1 MKHPDTC
8 LILVVAR
15 ELEET
20 LIDVL
25 LEHDDIVRRFG
36 SYPVD
41 AHGARI
47 GYANV
52 AEQVRGRAR
61 HVEFQLL
68 LMRDDIDAICAAL
81 RERLPRAEI
90 TYWTLPLLSYGRIN

>member
-1 MKHPDTC
+1 MKQPDVC
-8 LILVVAR
+8 LMLVVAD

-20 LIDVL
+20 LIDIL

-36 SYPVD
+36 SYPID

-52 AEQVRGRAR
+52 AEQVRGRSKR
-61 HVEFQLL
+61 TEFQLL
-68 LMRDDIDAICAAL
+68 MARDDIDSLLDAL
-81 RERLPRAEI
+81 REKLPRAEI
-90 TYWTLPLLSYGRIN
+90 TYWALPLLSYGRIH

>member
-8 LILVVAR
+8 LILVVAH

-20 LIDVL
+20 LIDIL
-25 LEHDDIVRRFG
+25 LEHDGIVRRFG

-52 AEQVRGRAR
+52 AEQVRGRSR
-61 HVEFQLL
+61 QIEFQLL
-68 LMRDDIDAICAAL
+68 LMRDDVDTICAAL

>member
-1 MKHPDTC
+1 MKQPDVC
-8 LILVVAR
+8 LMLVVIH
-15 ELEET
+15 ELEEMV
-20 LIDVL
+20 IDIL

-36 SYPVD
+36 SYHID

-52 AEQVRGRAR
+52 AEQVRGRSR
-61 HVEFQLL
+61 RVEFQLL
-68 LMRDDIDAICAAL
+68 MTNENVDGILAAL

-90 TYWTLPLLSYGRIN
+90 TYWALPLLTYGRIN